1 MAERLAA
8 AADLTGGAI
17 RWDESTG
24 MRQVYAH
31 DLHATVTLDMLRSMY
46 RRTLH
51 GARGMT
57 TLADK
62 VRVNRRFQRSIR
74 VDTDIDEPSALE
86 GFVCPSST
94 AQALLSMARQVVETC
109 QGAFTWTG
117 PYGSGKSSL
126 AVALAA
132 LLGHDGRAR
141 VRKPARRLVRRLRGS
156 CSRF

>member
-1 MAERLAA
+1 M
-8 AADLTGGAI
+8 
-17 RWDESTG
+17 S
-24 MRQVYAH
+24 
-31 DLHATVTLDMLRSMY
+31 
-46 RRTLH
+46 
-51 GARGMT
+51 

-94 AQALLSMARQVVETC
+94 AQALLSMARQLVETG

-132 LLGHDGRAR
+132 LLGADARAR
-141 VRKPARRLVRRLRGS
+141 AQACAAIGPQ
-156 CSRF
+156 

>member
-1 MAERLAA
+1 M
-8 AADLTGGAI
+8 
-17 RWDESTG
+17 S
-24 MRQVYAH
+24 
-31 DLHATVTLDMLRSMY
+31 
-46 RRTLH
+46 
-51 GARGMT
+51 

-86 GFVCPSST
+86 GFICPSST
-94 AQALLSMARQVVETC
+94 AQALLSMARQVVETG

-132 LLGHDGRAR
+132 LLGSDSRAR
-141 VRKPARRLVRRLRGS
+141 AQARAAIGPEAAAELISLLKAGRKGWTTLPIVGS
-156 CSRF
+156 RTD